1 MEPVKRYYINSKKL
15 MRINRK
21 CGIILDTSDEFGY
34 NLT

>member
-15 MRINRK
+15 MQINRE
-21 CGIILDTSDEFGY
+21 CSIILDTSAEFGY

>member
-15 MRINRK
+15 MQINRE
-21 CGIILDTSDEFGY
+21 CRIILDTSAEFGY

>member
-15 MRINRK
+15 MQINRK
-21 CGIILDTSDEFGY
+21 RSIILDTSTVFGY